1 MMLRPGTRQ
10 TDEEFRNEQ
19 TLVNMQSAN
28 ESAKRAEEARR
39 RAEEQRKKRG
49 Q

>member
-1 MMLRPGTRQ
+1 MRRNVTRQ

-19 TLVNMQSAN
+19 TVANMQSA
-28 ESAKRAEEARR
+28 AEAGKLADEAR
-39 RAEEQRKKRG
+39 EQAKQILQQRG